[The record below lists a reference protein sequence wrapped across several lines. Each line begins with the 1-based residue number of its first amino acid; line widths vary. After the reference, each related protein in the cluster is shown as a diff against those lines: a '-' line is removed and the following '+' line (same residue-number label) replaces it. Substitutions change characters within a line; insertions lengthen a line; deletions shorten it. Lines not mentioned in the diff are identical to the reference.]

1 MADMTKHAMSARSLV
16 ALALAALFLAW
27 PGAGAA
33 AAQAAASAQ
42 AVQQA
47 KPDQP
52 KPDQQGTAETV
63 AGVRN
68 YTKVDAT
75 IACGGALTTEAY
87 AALKQAGYKSIVNL
101 RPESEP
107 GANVADE
114 RKAAE
119 AAGFRYIHI
128 PFASATPDASKLDDF
143 LKAYAQ
149 PENQP
154 MMLHCA
160 SGGRASMFWAVKRVM
175 VDDWPVDKAMNELPD
190 LAKNV
195 GGALRTFVLD
205 YFKSHGKTRP

>member
-1 MADMTKHAMSARSLV
+1 MADMTKHAMSARSLFGV
-16 ALALAALFLAW
+16 TLAAFLLVA
-27 PGAGAA
+27 PGARGVL
-33 AAQAAASAQ
+33 AQAAAGSPSAP
-42 AVQQA
+42 QA
-47 KPDQP
+47 KPDQAA
-52 KPDQQGTAETV
+52 PDTV

-68 YTKVDAT
+68 FTRVDAT
-75 IACGGALTTEAY
+75 IACGGTLSTEAF
-87 AALKQAGYKSIVNL
+87 AALKQAGFKSIVNL

-107 GANVADE
+107 GANVAEE

-119 AAGFRYIHI
+119 AAGIRYIHV
-128 PFASATPDASKLDDF
+128 PFASATPDAAKLDEF
-143 LKAYAQ
+143 LKAFAL

-175 VDDWPVDKAMNELPD
+175 VDGWEVDKAMNELPD

-195 GGALRTFVLD
+195 GGPLRTFILE

>member
-1 MADMTKHAMSARSLV
+1 MADMPKHALSARWLFV
-16 ALALAALFLAW
+16 FVLAAFLLSA
-27 PGAGAA
+27 PGARTS
-33 AAQAAASAQ
+33 AAQAATSAQ
-42 AVQQA
+42 AVQQTPPA
-47 KPDQP
+47 QNAAPAP
-52 KPDQQGTAETV
+52 AETV

-68 YTKVDAT
+68 YTRVDAT
-75 IACGGALTTEAY
+75 IACGGAPSSEAY
-87 AALKQAGYKSIVNL
+87 AALKQAGFKSIVNL

-107 GANVADE
+107 GANVAEE

-128 PFASATPDASKLDDF
+128 PFASATPDASKLDEF

-149 PENQP
+149 VENQP
-154 MMLHCA
+154 MLLHCA

-175 VDDWPVDKAMNELPD
+175 VDGWDVDKAMGELPD

-195 GGALRTFVLD
+195 GGPLRAFVLD